1 MSLMAT
7 TPENKGK
14 LTMLA
19 IVETGGKQYQMTEG
33 RYVDIELLNAQPEDK
48 VVLDKIVMIVD
59 GENSTIGAP
68 YIANASISG
77 RVMLN
82 GKEAKVL
89 VYKQRCKKGYRKKQG
104 HRQQYTRLFVESITV
119 DGKVCSAPAVETT
132 TEAPAKKVA
141 AKKAP
146 AAKKATEPKAEK
158 APAKKTTKKA
168 VKEEAATE
176 E

>member
-14 LTMLA
+14 LIMLA

-33 RYVDIELLNAQPEDK
+33 RYVDIELLNAQPEEK

-68 YIANASISG
+68 YVANASISG

-82 GKEAKVL
+82 GKDAKVL

-119 DGKVCSAPAVETT
+119 DGKVFSAPAVEATVA
-132 TEAPAKKVA
+132 EAPAKKTA

-146 AAKKATEPKAEK
+146 AAKATEPKAEK
-158 APAKKTTKKA
+158 APAKKSTKKA